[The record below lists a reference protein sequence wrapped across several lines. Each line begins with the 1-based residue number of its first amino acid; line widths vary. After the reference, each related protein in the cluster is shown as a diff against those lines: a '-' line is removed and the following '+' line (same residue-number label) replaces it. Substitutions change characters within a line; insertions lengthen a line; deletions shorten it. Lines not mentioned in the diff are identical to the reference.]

1 MLMLAA
7 TTRSSRAA
15 PPRRAA
21 RIGRCGC
28 PHTYAIRMLLRSAL
42 AVLLGGAVGTAA
54 RALLQ
59 AAIPEWWLLLAIN
72 ALGSLLLG
80 VSVAAFADAPAWLR
94 HGLGAGV
101 LGGFTTFSAVAVAS
115 VMADAAA
122 GGVASVELAVPGVL
136 AAVVVLA
143 ASLLGAWAG
152 LAVGRRMAR
161 GEAA

>member
-1 MLMLAA
+1 
-7 TTRSSRAA
+7 
-15 PPRRAA
+15 
-21 RIGRCGC
+21 
-28 PHTYAIRMLLRSAL
+28 MLLRSAL

-59 AAIPEWWLLLAIN
+59 ATVPEWWLLLAIN
-72 ALGSLLLG
+72 TLGSLLLG

-115 VMADAAA
+115 VTTDAAA

-136 AAVVVLA
+136 AAVAMLA
-143 ASLLGAWAG
+143 GALLGAWAG
-152 LAVGRRMAR
+152 LALGRRLAR
-161 GEAA
+161 GDAA